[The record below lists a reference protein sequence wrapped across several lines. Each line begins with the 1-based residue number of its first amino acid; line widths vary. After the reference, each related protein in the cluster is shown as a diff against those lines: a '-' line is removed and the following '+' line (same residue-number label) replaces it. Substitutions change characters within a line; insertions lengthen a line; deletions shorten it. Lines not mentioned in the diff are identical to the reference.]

1 MASQVAIAAELFVTL
16 VTHVDRRLVRFG
28 PLRPIHVG
36 MLPVRDVVTV
46 VGRRLAGVPKQ
57 VAGSRK
63 SATAG
68 GAFDGRCLLAL
79 NTAMQC
85 IETVVGELLPARRA
99 AADFESR
106 RLRPR

>member
-1 MASQVAIAAELFVTL
+1 
-16 VTHVDRRLVRFG
+16 
-28 PLRPIHVG
+28 

-85 IETVVGELLPARRA
+85 IETIVGELLPARRA

-106 RLRPR
+106 RLRPRYLMMEVRGRRWDDALIVVRERWK